1 MTTEKA
7 SVTSSAVVRKQVAID
22 GASAKNLL
30 LHNSFLPCVY
40 SSAKIYQTLQEIA
53 ETAMAGWGL
62 LNNF

>member
-7 SVTSSAVVRKQVAID
+7 SVTSSAVVGKQVAID

-30 LHNSFLPCVY
+30 VHNSFLPCIC
-40 SSAKIYQTLQEIA
+40 SSAKICQTLREIA
-53 ETAMAGWGL
+53 ETAMTGRGL